1 MTPKKEPLRMTQTTR
16 ETSLSY
22 TNVIATGEKYRVII
36 CADDI
41 QWIIQRKSGN
51 RYRSESYCTT
61 KSALIREWQYRVGKA
76 APLPVE
82 FTTLPESI

>member
-1 MTPKKEPLRMTQTTR
+1 MTKTTR

-41 QWIIQRKSGN
+41 QWIIQRLSGN

-61 KSALIREWQYRVGKA
+61 KSALIREWQYRVGEA
-76 APLPVE
+76 DPLPVE
-82 FTTLPESI
+82 FATLPESI